1 MDHREQIVRLV
12 SLLPDGEYIIELPD
26 GRLEKRKSETDWDR
40 VSKMTDA
47 EIAALMAD
55 DPDWQEAQ
63 SIDWSKAEVV
73 VPANKVPISIRL
85 DPDVLD
91 FFKAAGPG
99 YQKRIN
105 AVLRAYMRAQTSK
118 PARSA
123 GTPARAPKPKPKTGT

>member
-1 MDHREQIVRLV
+1 MNDERTYTLSQIRQMK
-12 SLLPDGEYIIELPD
+12 G
-26 GRLEKRKSETDWDR
+26 ETDWDR
-40 VSKMTDA
+40 IDKMTDA

-55 DPDWQEAQ
+55 DPNWQEAQ
-63 SIDWSKAEVV
+63 SIDWSTAEVV

-105 AVLRAYMRAQTSK
+105 AVLRAYMRAQPPK
-118 PARSA
+118 PAPRA
-123 GTPARAPKPKPKTGT
+123 GTKAAKPRTGT

>member
-1 MDHREQIVRLV
+1 MNDERTYTLSQIRQMK
-12 SLLPDGEYIIELPD
+12 G
-26 GRLEKRKSETDWDR
+26 ETDWDR
-40 VSKMTDA
+40 IDKMTDA

-63 SIDWSKAEVV
+63 SIDWSTAEVV

-105 AVLRAYMRAQTSK
+105 AVLRAYMHAQQGRPARSGSKPEKPKTSK
-118 PARSA
+118 PNTA
-123 GTPARAPKPKPKTGT
+123 KPKTGT

>member
-1 MDHREQIVRLV
+1 
-12 SLLPDGEYIIELPD
+12 
-26 GRLEKRKSETDWDR
+26 
-40 VSKMTDA
+40 MTDA